1 MQKIKSS
8 CIVSSAAF
16 SVKKSIIKQ
25 YDSFNKKPPVV
36 GDLVFG
42 EVSALGHHRLIESKS
57 GRQHTLNIG
66 TRAIFVFG
74 NRYAPDQFEG
84 IVPDSSQEFVELFSQ
99 GGVIGEVKTQN
110 QLVGVT
116 TKIKVLG
123 YVCDNESKVINT
135 TDHVLITA
143 KNETRNKKGSKIIL
157 CVGTTMNSGK
167 THAAAACCY
176 ALSSMN
182 KNVRAAKI
190 TGTASLKDILL
201 MNDCGA
207 EHVADFTYFGYPS
220 TYLMGAT
227 QLLSM
232 FRTFDMKYGN
242 DPANYIVIEFAD
254 GIFQRE
260 TAMLLQMP
268 EIRKRISKLVFCAPD
283 STAVFGGIQALRDK
297 FGLVPDAI
305 SGLCSSSPLAIREI
319 QEFTDTPILQSME
332 KNYKKIFSI
341 IGS

>member
-1 MQKIKSS
+1 
-8 CIVSSAAF
+8 
-16 SVKKSIIKQ
+16 
-25 YDSFNKKPPVV
+25 
-36 GDLVFG
+36 
-42 EVSALGHHRLIESKS
+42 
-57 GRQHTLNIG
+57 
-66 TRAIFVFG
+66 
-74 NRYAPDQFEG
+74 
-84 IVPDSSQEFVELFSQ
+84 
-99 GGVIGEVKTQN
+99 
-110 QLVGVT
+110 
-116 TKIKVLG
+116 
-123 YVCDNESKVINT
+123 
-135 TDHVLITA
+135 
-143 KNETRNKKGSKIIL
+143 
-157 CVGTTMNSGK
+157 
-167 THAAAACCY
+167 
-176 ALSSMN
+176 
-182 KNVRAAKI
+182 
-190 TGTASLKDILL
+190 
-201 MNDCGA
+201 
-207 EHVADFTYFGYPS
+207 
-220 TYLMGAT
+220 
-227 QLLSM
+227 M